1 MTSIKRLACGAAL
14 TVLASAA
21 STAVYAQ
28 ATTGAV
34 RGQVTSDAGAPV
46 ANATVV
52 VTHVPTGSAATS
64 VTGADGFYSVRGLRP
79 GGPYRVS
86 ASAPDFE
93 AATASVS
100 AIGIGEPA
108 TVDVVVF
115 SAGNQVAELVVTA
128 AAAAKSQG
136 GPASNFTA
144 SQIENLPSISR
155 DLKDVARVDP
165 FATIDPT
172 NQDALS
178 FAGTN
183 TRFNQLTVDG
193 VRQNDDFGLNNN
205 GYPTQ
210 RSPISLDAIAAV
222 NVSVAPYSVINNG
235 FTGGQINAV
244 TKSGGNRFSGTA
256 FYEYTDQD
264 LRGDSI
270 EGVPFGAAFEEKVYG
285 ATLGGPIIK
294 DRLFF
299 FGSYEKFEGILGFD
313 EGPAGSGA
321 SIEIPR
327 ITQATI
333 DQVRADTQRIYG
345 YDPGDAVT
353 GAFPV
358 EDEKWLAKIDWNIT
372 DNHRASFTYQN
383 TKGNSFNGS
392 VSDTFA
398 QGNSLTQPAIGL
410 ESRQYN
416 KSEELTAYTV
426 QVNSDWTDDF
436 STELRWS
443 SKETDTTQ
451 IPLGGLIVGETTI
464 RGNDIPGLLAG
475 GGTPEIRFGADINRH
490 DNYLNVKL
498 ETMEAIARYRLGSHD
513 FLFGARTE
521 KDDLYNV
528 FVARSLGQYTFN
540 SYADFLARRAGSFS
554 LTGGIDPNSGTI
566 PATLGTARAGAADFG
581 FRLSSLYVEDRIQI
595 LDNLDVTAGVRYD
608 WYSTNDEPIL
618 NTAFVSRQGFANTKS
633 LDGESVLLPRVS
645 FNYEPMDRLNISGGF
660 GRFSATGLNVWISN
674 SFSNTGVSQTNAIC
688 TGPYLTNVDIT
699 QAPAGC
705 TFTPR
710 GGDVNALSPG
720 FQIPTT
726 WKANLSVGYELDLSR
741 FGAGDGWL
749 VQADYLKAYNE
760 NALFWYDARA
770 VQTGIA
776 PDGRPVYGRTEMG
789 DRTGNSGDFLLRNVD
804 KGGSDSVAF
813 TLAKDWNEG
822 LFDGLGFR
830 YTYTYTEAEDAN
842 PMTSSIASSSFTR
855 FASADPMR
863 PPAATSDYEVRHRQA
878 LNLYYARKFFG
889 DNETSFTLFAQH
901 RSGLPF
907 SYTFANSRTGNF
919 DNDFGYYTSSYS
931 GRQASSNA
939 LLYVPTANDP
949 NVVFAPGFD
958 ASAFQN
964 FLQTS
969 GLAKYAG
976 KIAPRNGFRQ
986 ADVTTIDIRISQE
999 LPAFFPN
1006 GAKLEVFMDIENLG
1020 NLLNDDWGV
1029 LEQYDFSRMVPVAGV
1044 RCIPRGAAPG
1054 ANTAAINC
1062 GLPTAVYEYSGSGN
1076 GTGPFQQPQRAF
1088 RRDQSLWQIKFG
1100 AKYKF

>member
-1 MTSIKRLACGAAL
+1 MNIAQRLACGAA
-14 TVLASAA
+14 VVALASAA

-34 RGQVTSDAGAPV
+34 RGQITDENGAAV
-46 ANATVV
+46 ANATVT
-52 VTHVPTGSAATS
+52 VTHVPTGSSATS
-64 VTGADGFYSVRGLRP
+64 VTDASGFYSVRGLRP
-79 GGPYRVS
+79 GGPYRVRVT
-86 ASAPDFE
+86 APNFD
-93 AATASVS
+93 AGTSNVA
-100 AIGIGEPA
+100 AIGVGEPA
-108 TVDVVVF
+108 NVDVLLY
-115 SAGNQVAELVVTA
+115 STGAEVAEVVVTA
-128 AAAAKSQG
+128 AAAASNRG
-136 GPASNFTA
+136 GPSSNFTSA
-144 SQIENLPSISR
+144 AIENLPSISR
-155 DLKDVARVDP
+155 DLKDVARIDP
-165 FATIDPT
+165 FASIDPT

-178 FAGTN
+178 FAGAN

-244 TKSGGNRFSGTA
+244 TKSGGNTFSGTA

-270 EGVPFGAAFEEKVYG
+270 EGVKFGAPFEEKVYG
-285 ATLGGPIIK
+285 VTLGGPIIK

-299 FGSYEKFEGILGFD
+299 FGSYEKFEGVLGFD

-327 ITQATI
+327 ITQQAI
-333 DQVRADTQRIYG
+333 DTFRADTQRIYG
-345 YDPGDAVT
+345 YDPGSAVT

-358 EDEKWLAKIDWNIT
+358 EDEKWLGKIDWNIT

-398 QGNSLTQPAIGL
+398 QGNSTTQPAIGL

-416 KSEELTAYTV
+416 KTEELIAYQV

-451 IPLGGLIVGETTI
+451 IPLGGLSVGEVI
-464 RGNDIPGLLAG
+464 VRAADLPGVLPG

-490 DNYLNVKL
+490 DNYLNVKVDTL
-498 ETMEAIARYRLGSHD
+498 EAIARYRYGAHD

-521 KDDLYNV
+521 KNDIFNV
-528 FVARSLGQYTFN
+528 FVARSLGSYTFN
-540 SYADFLARRAGSFS
+540 SYADYLNRRASAFS
-554 LTGGIDPNSGTI
+554 LTGGIDPSSGTV

-581 FRLSSLYVEDRIQI
+581 FRLSSLYAEDRLQI
-595 LDNLDVTAGVRYD
+595 LDNLDVTAGFRYD
-608 WYSTNDEPIL
+608 WYSTDDAPIL
-618 NTAFVSRQGFANTKS
+618 NTAFQSRQAFANTKS
-633 LDGESVLLPRVS
+633 LDGESVFLPRVS
-645 FNYEPMDRLNISGGF
+645 FNYDPTDRLNISGGF

-674 SFSNTGVSQTNAIC
+674 SFSNTGVTQTNAVC
-688 TGPYLTNVDIT
+688 GAAPFTNVSLT
-699 QAPAGC
+699 SAPAGC

-710 GGDVNALSPG
+710 GGDVNALSPA

-726 WKANLSVGYELDLSR
+726 WKANLSVGYEFDFTG
-741 FGAGDGWL
+741 FGLGDGWL
-749 VQADYLKAYNE
+749 AQVDFLKSFNE
-760 NALFWYDARA
+760 NALYWYDARA
-770 VQTGIA
+770 IQTGVA
-776 PDGRPVYGRTEMG
+776 PDGRPVYGRTTVG
-789 DRTGNSGDFLLRNVD
+789 DLTGNQGDFILRNID

-813 TLAKDWNEG
+813 TAAKDWRDG
-822 LFDGLGFR
+822 WLDGLTFR

-855 FASADPMR
+855 FASSDPQR
-863 PPAATSDYEVRHRQA
+863 PPAATSDYEVRHRHA
-878 LNLYYARKFFG
+878 LNLAYAKKFFG
-889 DNETSFTLFAQH
+889 DNETSFTMFAQH

-931 GRQASSNA
+931 GRQATSNA

-949 NVVFAPGFD
+949 RVVYGAGFD
-958 ASAFQN
+958 VARFQT
-964 FLQTS
+964 FLENS
-969 GLAKYAG
+969 GLSKYAG
-976 KIAPRNGFRQ
+976 GIAPRNAFRQ

-1006 GAKLEVFMDIENLG
+1006 GAKLEVFMDVENLG

-1029 LEQYDFSRMVPVAGV
+1029 LEQYDFSRMVPVVNVSCIAAGSTAAAN
-1044 RCIPRGAAPG
+1044 CGAPG
-1054 ANTAAINC
+1054 ARYLYT
-1062 GLPTAVYEYSGSGN
+1062 
-1076 GTGPFQQPQRAF
+1076 GTGAGGAYQEPQRAF
-1088 RRDQSLWQIKFG
+1088 RRDQSLWQVKFG

>member
-1 MTSIKRLACGAAL
+1 MNITQRLACGAA
-14 TVLASAA
+14 VIALASAA
-21 STAVYAQ
+21 SSAVYAQ
-28 ATTGAV
+28 ATTGAL
-34 RGQVTSDAGAPV
+34 RGQITDENSAGV
-46 ANATVV
+46 ANATVTI
-52 VTHVPTGSAATS
+52 THVPTGSTSTS
-64 VTGADGFYSVRGLRP
+64 VTDANGFYSVRGLRP

-86 ASAPDFE
+86 VT
-93 AATASVS
+93 AANFDTGTANVA
-100 AIGIGEPA
+100 AIGVGEPA
-108 TVDVVVF
+108 NVDVLLY
-115 SAGNQVAELVVTA
+115 ARGNQVSELVVTA
-128 AAAAKSQG
+128 AAAVSNQG
-136 GPASNFTA
+136 GPSSNFTA
-144 SQIENLPSISR
+144 GDIENLPSISR
-155 DLKDVARVDP
+155 DLKDIARIDP
-165 FATIDPT
+165 FASIDPT

-178 FAGTN
+178 FAGQN

-235 FTGGQINAV
+235 FSGGQINAV
-244 TKSGGNRFSGTA
+244 TKSGGNTFSGTA

-270 EGVPFGAAFEEKVYG
+270 EGVRAGAAFEEKVYG

-299 FGSYEKFEGILGFD
+299 FGSYEKFEGLLGFD
-313 EGPAGSGA
+313 DGPIDSGA
-321 SIEIPR
+321 SILIPR
-327 ITQATI
+327 ITTAAVEQF
-333 DQVRADTQRIYG
+333 RADTQRVYG
-345 YDPGDAVT
+345 YDPGGVVE
-353 GAFPV
+353 GPFPV

-398 QGNSLTQPAIGL
+398 QGNSTTQPAIGL
-410 ESRQYN
+410 LSRQYVKN
-416 KSEELTAYTV
+416 EELTAYTV

-451 IPLGGLIVGETTI
+451 IPQGGLTVGETFV
-464 RGNDIPGLLAG
+464 RVADLPGVLPGA
-475 GGTPEIRFGADINRH
+475 GTPEIRFGADINRH

-498 ETMEAIARYRLGSHD
+498 DTLEAIARYRVGAHD
-513 FLFGARTE
+513 LLLGARTE
-521 KDDLYNV
+521 KDEIYNV
-528 FVARSLGQYTFN
+528 FVARSLGAYTFN
-540 SYADFLARRAGSFS
+540 SYADYLARRASAFS
-554 LTGGIDPNSGTI
+554 LTGGIDPSSGQI
-566 PATLGTARAGAADFG
+566 PATLGTARRGAADFG
-581 FRLSSLYVEDRIQI
+581 FRLSSLYAEDRLQI
-595 LDNLDVTAGVRYD
+595 TDNLDITAGFRFD
-608 WYSTNDEPIL
+608 WYSTNDAPIL

-633 LDGESVLLPRVS
+633 LDGESVFLPRVS
-645 FNYEPMDRLNISGGF
+645 FNYEPIANLNITGGF

-674 SFSNTGVSQTNAIC
+674 SFSNTGVSQTNAVC
-688 TGPYLTNVDIT
+688 PAGPYNNVNLT

-710 GGDVNALSPG
+710 GGDVNALSPA

-726 WKANLSVGYELDLSR
+726 WKANLSVGYEFDFSG
-741 FGAGDGWL
+741 FGLGDAWL
-749 VQADYLKAYNE
+749 LQVDYLKSINE
-760 NALFWYDARA
+760 NALYWYDARA
-770 VQTGIA
+770 NQIGVA
-776 PDGRPVYGRTEMG
+776 PDGRPVYGRTTTG
-789 DRTGNSGDFLLRNVD
+789 DLTGNQGDFILRNID

-813 TLAKDWNEG
+813 TAAKDWR
-822 LFDGLGFR
+822 DGLLDGFGFR

-855 FASADPMR
+855 FASSDPQR
-863 PPAATSDYEVRHRQA
+863 PPAATSDYEVRHRHA
-878 LNLYYARKFFG
+878 LNLSYARKFLG
-889 DNETSFTLFAQH
+889 DNETAFTVFAQH

-931 GRQASSNA
+931 GRQATSNA

-949 NVVFAPGFD
+949 RVVYGPGFD
-958 ASAFQN
+958 VARFQT
-964 FLQTS
+964 FLENS
-969 GLAKYAG
+969 GLSKYAG
-976 KIAPRNGFRQ
+976 GIAPRNAFRQ
-986 ADVTTIDIRISQE
+986 ADVTTIDLRISQE

-1029 LEQYDFSRMVPVAGV
+1029 LEQYDFSRMVPVIDVSCINAAGGAAPT
-1044 RCIPRGAAPG
+1044 CAAPG
-1054 ANTAAINC
+1054 ARY
-1062 GLPTAVYEYSGSGN
+1062 LYR
-1076 GTGPFQQPQRAF
+1076 GTGVNGAFQEPVKAY

>member
-1 MTSIKRLACGAAL
+1 MRMLQRLACGAAL

-28 ATTGAV
+28 ATTGAI
-34 RGQVTSDAGAPV
+34 RGQITSDSGAAVP
-46 ANATVV
+46 NATVT
-52 VTHVPTGSAATS
+52 VTHVPTGSVATS
-64 VTGADGFYSVRGLRP
+64 VTGADGFFSVRGLRP

-86 ASAPDFE
+86 ATAANFESAS
-93 AATASVS
+93 ANVS

-108 TVDVVVF
+108 TIDVVLF

-136 GPASNFTA
+136 GPATNFTA
-144 SQIENLPSISR
+144 GDIEALPSISR
-155 DLKDVARVDP
+155 DLKDVARIDP
-165 FATIDPT
+165 FASIDPT

-210 RSPISLDAIAAV
+210 RSPISLDAVAAV

-235 FTGGQINAV
+235 FVGGQINAV
-244 TKSGGNRFSGTA
+244 TKSGGNKFSGTA

-264 LRGDSI
+264 LRGDSL
-270 EGVPFGAAFEEKVYG
+270 EGVKIERAFEEKTYG

-299 FGSYEKFEGILGFD
+299 FGSYEKFEGVLGFD

-321 SIEIPR
+321 STTIPR
-327 ITQATI
+327 ITQQTI

-345 YDPGDAVT
+345 YDPGGAVI

-358 EDEKWLAKIDWNIT
+358 EDEKWLGKIDWNIN

-398 QGNSLTQPAIGL
+398 QGNSTTQPAIGL

-416 KSEELTAYTV
+416 KTEELTAYTV
-426 QVNSDWTDDF
+426 QVNSDWTENF
-436 STELRWS
+436 STEFRYS

-451 IPLGGLIVGETTI
+451 TPLNGLTVGEVAV
-464 RGNDIPGLLAG
+464 RGNDLPGLQAG

-498 ETMEAIARYRLGSHD
+498 ETIEAIGRYRLGVHD
-513 FLFGARTE
+513 LLFGFRTE

-528 FVARSLGQYTFN
+528 FVSRSLGQWQFN

-554 LTGGIDPNSGTI
+554 LTGGIDPSSGTV

-581 FRLSSLYVEDRIQI
+581 FRLSSIYAEDRIQI
-595 LDNLDVTAGVRYD
+595 LDNLDVTAGVRFD
-608 WYSTNDEPIL
+608 WYSTNDAPIL
-618 NTAFVSRQGFANTKS
+618 NTAFLSRQGFANTKS
-633 LDGESVLLPRVS
+633 LDGESVVLPRVS

-674 SFSNTGVSQTNAIC
+674 SFSNTGVSQTNAVC
-688 TGPYLTNVDIT
+688 TGSYLQNVDIT
-699 QAPAGC
+699 KAPTGC

-710 GGDVNALSPG
+710 GGDVNALSPA

-726 WKANLSVGYELDLSR
+726 WKANLSVGYEFDLSR
-741 FGAGDGWL
+741 FGIGDGWL
-749 VQADYLKAYNE
+749 VQVDYLKAINE
-760 NALFWYDARA
+760 NALYWSDARSR
-770 VQTGIA
+770 VIGLA
-776 PDGRPVYGRTEMG
+776 PDGRPVYGPTTVG
-789 DRTGNSGDFLLRNVD
+789 DLTGNQGDFILRNID
-804 KGGSDSVAF
+804 KGGSDSVAL
-813 TLAKDWNEG
+813 TLAKDWRDG
-822 LFDGLGFR
+822 LLEGLGFNYS
-830 YTYTYTEAEDAN
+830 YTYTDAEDAN

-855 FASADPMR
+855 FASQNPLN
-863 PPAATSDYEVRHRQA
+863 PPAATSDYEVRHRHA
-878 LNLYYARKFFG
+878 LNLYYAKKFFG
-889 DNETSFTLFAQH
+889 DNETRFTMFAQH

-931 GRQASSNA
+931 GRQATSNA
-939 LLYVPTANDP
+939 LLYVPLASDP
-949 NVVFAPGFD
+949 IVTYAPGFD
-958 ASAFQN
+958 QARFRT
-964 FLQTS
+964 FLEDS

-976 KIAPRNGFRQ
+976 KIAPRNAFRQ
-986 ADVTTIDIRISQE
+986 ADVTTFDIRISQE

-1006 GAKLEVFMDIENLG
+1006 GAKLEVFMDVENLG

-1029 LEQYDFSRMVPVAGV
+1029 LEQYDFSRMVPVVNVSCVNGAG
-1044 RCIPRGAAPG
+1044 GAVGCGVPG
-1054 ANTAAINC
+1054 ARYLI
-1062 GLPTAVYEYSGSGN
+1062 S
-1076 GTGPFQQPQRAF
+1076 GTGANGAFQEPVKAY

>member
-1 MTSIKRLACGAAL
+1 MKTIQRLACGAAL

-28 ATTGAV
+28 ATTGAI
-34 RGQVTSDAGAPV
+34 RGQITSDSGAPV
-46 ANATVV
+46 ANATVTI
-52 VTHVPTGSAATS
+52 THVPTGSVSTS
-64 VTGADGFYSVRGLRP
+64 VTGADGFYSARGLRP

-86 ASAPDFE
+86 ASAGGFE
-93 AATASVS
+93 AATANVA
-100 AIGIGEPA
+100 AIGVGEPA
-108 TVDVVVF
+108 NVDVIVF
-115 SAGNQVAELVVTA
+115 TAGNQVSELVVTA
-128 AAAAKSQG
+128 AAAASTQG
-136 GPASNFTA
+136 GPSTNFTA
-144 SQIENLPSISR
+144 GDIENLPSISR
-155 DLKDVARVDP
+155 DIKDVARLDP

-235 FTGGQINAV
+235 FSGGQINAV
-244 TKSGGNRFSGTA
+244 TKSGGNKFSGTA
-256 FYEYTDQD
+256 FYEYTDKD

-270 EGVPFGAAFEEKVYG
+270 EGVKFGAPFEEKVYG
-285 ATLGGPIIK
+285 VTLGGPILQ

-299 FGSYEKFEGILGFD
+299 FGSYEKFEGVLGFD

-321 SIEIPR
+321 ASEIPR

-333 DQVRADTQRIYG
+333 DQFRADTQRVYG

-358 EDEKWLAKIDWNIT
+358 EDEKWLGKIDWNIT
-372 DNHRASFTYQN
+372 DNHRASFTFQN

-410 ESRQYN
+410 ETRQYN
-416 KSEELTAYTV
+416 KTEELTAYTV

-436 STELRWS
+436 STEFRYS
-443 SKETDTTQ
+443 SKETETTQ
-451 IPLGGLIVGETTI
+451 IPLGGLTVGEVAV
-464 RGNDIPGLLAG
+464 RGTDLPGILPG

-498 ETMEAIARYRLGSHD
+498 ETLEAIARYRMGVHE

-521 KDDLYNV
+521 KDDIVNV
-528 FVARSLGQYTFN
+528 FVSRSLGQWQFN
-540 SYADFLARRAGSFS
+540 SYADYLNRRAASFS
-554 LTGGIDPNSGTI
+554 LAGGIDPNSGTI
-566 PATLGTARAGAADFG
+566 PATFGTARDGAAEFG
-581 FRLSSLYVEDRIQI
+581 FRLSSLYAEDRIQI
-595 LDNLDVTAGVRYD
+595 FDNLDVTAGFRYD
-608 WYSTNDEPIL
+608 WYSTDDAPIL

-633 LDGESVLLPRVS
+633 LDGESVFLPRVS
-645 FNYEPMDRLNISGGF
+645 FNYEPMDRLTVTGGF

-699 QAPAGC
+699 KAPAGC

-741 FGAGDGWL
+741 WSLGDGWL
-749 VQADYLKAYNE
+749 VQADYLKSMNE
-760 NALFWYDARA
+760 NALFWYDARGI
-770 VQTGIA
+770 QTGVA
-776 PDGRPVYGRTEMG
+776 PDGRPVYGRTQRG
-789 DRTGNSGDFLLRNVD
+789 DLTGNSGDFLLRNID

-813 TLAKDWNEG
+813 TLAKDWAGG
-822 LFDGLGFR
+822 LMDGLGFR

-855 FASADPMR
+855 FASANPMN
-863 PPAATSDYEVRHRQA
+863 PPAATSDYEVRHRHA
-878 LNLYYARKFFG
+878 LNLYYAKKFFG

-949 NVVFAPGFD
+949 LVTYAAGFD
-958 ASAFQN
+958 QARFQT
-964 FLQTS
+964 FLENS
-969 GLAKYAG
+969 GLSKYAG
-976 KIAPRNGFRQ
+976 RIAPRNAFRQ
-986 ADVTTIDIRISQE
+986 ADVTTIDLRISQE

-1006 GAKLEVFMDIENLG
+1006 GAKLEVFMDVENLG

-1029 LEQYDFSRMVPVAGV
+1029 LEQYDFSRMVPVVNVSCTGAGG
-1044 RCIPRGAAPG
+1044 CGAPG
-1054 ANTAAINC
+1054 ARY
-1062 GLPTAVYEYSGSGN
+1062 VYSG
-1076 GTGPFQQPQRAF
+1076 TGAGGAFQEPVRAF
-1088 RRDQSLWQIKFG
+1088 RREQSVWQIKFG